1 VSATPRLLGGRY
13 EVGELLGR
21 GGMAEVHKGYDTR
34 LSRDVAIKLL
44 RSDLARD
51 PSFLGRF
58 RREAQS
64 AAGLNHTSI
73 VAIYDSGEDHI
84 TEAGGA
90 SVPVP
95 FIVMEY
101 VEGKTLRE
109 RLNEVGH
116 LEPKEAARVTEGVL
130 DALAYSHRAGI
141 VHRDIKP
148 ANVMLGTGGE
158 VKVMDF
164 GIARA
169 IADSNATMTQTQAV
183 IGTAQYLSPE
193 QAQGLH
199 VDARSDLYSTGCM
212 LFELLTGRA
221 PFVGETP
228 VSIAYQHVGELP
240 PRPSLLQPGVPADFD
255 AVVLHALVK
264 DREARYQTA
273 EDFRSDLLKARLGR
287 PLSAAALGSVTHAAM
302 SSVGGGAAAA
312 SGAGGAGGPGLGTMA
327 GGMPTEVYA
336 AQTAPP
342 PPADPGANT
351 AGLPAIGRDPDTD
364 PEKRRVGAYVLLTL
378 AVLAVIGGL
387 IFVGMNYLGKGT
399 PTPPAQVLVPKV
411 VGLQQAV
418 AQQTLAESQLR
429 MQSNPTASDKPVGEV
444 VAQSQDPGAKV
455 DPNTII
461 NVEVS
466 AGPDSVQVP
475 DVSGQSLEQARITLT
490 DAPYNFVIATQNQEK
505 NDSTFDK
512 GQVDSTIPASGQ
524 DAAPNSTITLVIS
537 TGKVTVPDVTGEMSS
552 QAYSELLAAGLTP
565 VVVQKESP
573 QKQGTVI
580 AQKPTKG
587 LLDRDAKVTITVAIP
602 VTPTQT
608 TTSPTQTTTTTPT
621 DTGTATGTSTGT
633 GTTGPLPTTP

>member
-1 VSATPRLLGGRY
+1 MIRTPRLLGGRY

-51 PSFLGRF
+51 PSFIGRF

-64 AAGLNHTSI
+64 AAGLNHASI
-73 VAIYDSGEDHI
+73 VAIYDSGEDHL
-84 TEAGGA
+84 TESGGA

-101 VEGKTLRE
+101 VEGQTLRE
-109 RLNEVGH
+109 RLTELGH
-116 LEPKEAARVTEGVL
+116 LDPKEAAQVTEGVL

-148 ANVMLGTGGE
+148 ANVMLAATGG

-169 IADSNATMTQTQAV
+169 IADTNATMTQTQAV

-193 QAQGLH
+193 QAQGLQ

-240 PRPSLLQPGVPADFD
+240 PRPSVLEADVPESFD

-264 DREARYQTA
+264 DRDGRYQSA

-287 PLSAAALGSVTHAAM
+287 PVSAAALGSVAAGTDAPTEAM
-302 SSVGGGAAAA
+302 TGVGGG
-312 SGAGGAGGPGLGTMA
+312 GTM
-327 GGMPTEVYA
+327 GDPMPTEVYA
-336 AQTAPP
+336 AQTLPP
-342 PPADPGANT
+342 PPDAGDHGNT
-351 AGLPAIGRDPDTD
+351 AGLPPVGHDPDTH

-387 IFVGMNYLGKGT
+387 IFAGVHFLGDGT
-399 PTPPAQVLVPKV
+399 AAPTPPAQVLVPNV
-411 VGLQQAV
+411 VGLQQDV
-418 AQQTLAESQLR
+418 AKAQLSERQLR
-429 MQSNPTASDKPVGEV
+429 MQSNPTASDKPVGQV
-444 VAQSQDPGAKV
+444 VSQSQDPGAKV

-466 AGPDSVQVP
+466 TGPDSLPVP
-475 DVSGQSLEQARITLT
+475 DVSGKSIDDARAILT
-490 DAPYNFVIATQNQEK
+490 GDNFVVAAANQEK
-505 NDSTFDK
+505 NDSTYAK
-512 GQVDSTIPASGQ
+512 GTVDSTVPAAGQ
-524 DAAPNSTITLVIS
+524 DAAPNSTITLVVS
-537 TGKVTVPDVTGEMSS
+537 TGKVTVPDVTGKTSS
-552 QAYSELLAAGLTP
+552 AAYSAILAAGLTP
-565 VVVQKESP
+565 EIVQKESTER
-573 QKQGTVI
+573 QGTVI
-580 AQKPTKG
+580 AQSPTKG

-602 VTPTQT
+602 VTPTPPPTTQSPTSTATPTGTGTPTTT
-608 TTSPTQTTTTTPT
+608 TTSPSSSPTP
-621 DTGTATGTSTGT
+621 
-633 GTTGPLPTTP
+633 